1 MYNNIGGKIKGL
13 AVFFCILGI
22 LGSLTVSIVTIVGI
36 QSSYYL
42 DDDSV
47 LYGSIGGVLI
57 SIVGS
62 LISWVSSFLLY
73 GFGQLVQNSDRIST
87 ALNKQ
92 NRFIDNNAP
101 QRFGTYQNPA
111 PSVPNQPYGAGGG
124 NAYGSSD
131 AWLSQLST
139 EQTRITAH
147 KAVQTQITPL
157 PNPRSETR
165 RYCKNGDESLT
176 DCRQVRLKRR
186 TLPAVCISA

>member
-13 AVFFCILGI
+13 AIFFCILGI

-131 AWLSQLST
+131 ASAQSAQYGANT
-139 EQTRITAH
+139 YYGAQSGADANYTA
-147 KAVQTQITPL
+147 PE
-157 PNPRSETR
+157 SEIGNTTV
-165 RYCKNGDESLT
+165 L
-176 DCRQVRLKRR
+176 
-186 TLPAVCISA
+186 